1 VPKGV
6 NRLTLRTVHDLRFGF
21 HCEGFSFIR
30 FGMGANQ
37 ETQPSLLLRLRDP
50 GDDAAWSRFVS
61 IYTPLIA
68 AFCRGRG
75 LSETDAAD
83 VAQDVLKSVAGAI
96 PRFTYDPQRSSFRNW
111 LFTVVRSKLNNFF
124 VAQARQ
130 PRQAGETTVQHF
142 TDNEP
147 ALEETWHREY
157 QANLVRWAADQ
168 IRPEFKEA
176 TWNAFWRTA
185 ILGQAAEQVA
195 IEVGLSVNALYIA
208 RSRVTTRLR
217 QVIQTVEHEG

>member
-1 VPKGV
+1 MRLISERSRHKG
-6 NRLTLRTVHDLRFGF
+6 HRFGF
-21 HCEGFSFIR
+21 HREAFSVMR

-61 IYTPLIA
+61 IYTPLIV

-96 PRFTYDPQRSSFRNW
+96 PRFTYDPERSSFRNW
-111 LFTVVRSKLNNFF
+111 LFTVVRSKLSNFF
-124 VAQARQ
+124 AAQARQ
-130 PRQAGETTVQHF
+130 PRRAGETTVQHYAE
-142 TDNEP
+142 NEP

-157 QANLVRWAADQ
+157 QANLVRWAAEQ
-168 IRPEFKEA
+168 IRVEFKDA

-185 ILGQAAEQVA
+185 ILGEAPEQVA
-195 IEVGLSVNALYIA
+195 TEVGLSVNALYIA

-217 QVIQTVEHEG
+217 QVIETVEHER

>member
-1 VPKGV
+1 
-6 NRLTLRTVHDLRFGF
+6 
-21 HCEGFSFIR
+21 
-30 FGMGANQ
+30 MGANL
-37 ETQPSLLLRLRDP
+37 ETQPSLLLRLRDS
-50 GDDAAWSRFVS
+50 GDDAAWSRFAA
-61 IYTPLIA
+61 IYTPLIV

-75 LSETDAAD
+75 LSDPDAAD
-83 VAQDVLKSVAGAI
+83 VAQDVLKAIVGAI
-96 PRFTYDPQRSSFRNW
+96 PRFSYEPERSSFRNW

-124 VAQARQ
+124 AAQARQ

-157 QANLVRWAADQ
+157 QANLVRWAAEQ
-168 IRPEFKEA
+168 VRAEFKDP

-185 ILGQAAEQVA
+185 ILGQPAEQVA
-195 IEVGLSVNALYIA
+195 AELRLSVNALYIA

-217 QVIQTVEHEG
+217 QVIEAVEYER